1 MNRGFV
7 LLSFV
12 FLNLG
17 PASGQPTRT
26 DDDCAHS
33 CSTTIL
39 ENDVSFAS
47 NREHQTQQRDVLGDQ
62 LRMFKS
68 DVLDLIQRPRRTDNI
83 QDRKLENIETS
94 VKSIQEKFESH
105 NRQTGSSIR
114 QTSLDMYTKWTQV
127 DRILNS
133 LQSQITNLIA
143 SVALINDTCSQS
155 ATNVYVSKT
164 EVKLNGGLFGKSGIV
179 LKHNIGSLCYEYN
192 FADQRGFYPGSQDA
206 IYKETFVH
214 GLDNCLMHVVKHVY

>member
-12 FLNLG
+12 FLYLG
-17 PASGQPTRT
+17 PASGQSTRR
-26 DDDCAHS
+26 DDNCAHT
-33 CSTTIL
+33 CSTSIFESDL
-39 ENDVSFAS
+39 SCAS
-47 NREHQTQQRDVLGDQ
+47 NREHQTQQQDVLGDQ
-62 LRMFKS
+62 LRMFKR
-68 DVLDLIQRPRRTDNI
+68 DMVDLIQRPRKTDDI

-105 NRQTGSSIR
+105 NRQTESIW

-155 ATNVYVSKT
+155 AKHVYVSKT
-164 EVKLNGGLFGKSGIV
+164 EVKFNDGL
-179 LKHNIGSLCYEYN
+179 L
-192 FADQRGFYPGSQDA
+192 GSQ
-206 IYKETFVH
+206 V
-214 GLDNCLMHVVKHVY
+214 